1 MLGFTRERVMRGIG
15 RHGAIRLALA
25 LALCGALPLVQAAQI
40 VPAGGATY
48 VYNGLFD
55 LACTDLTVNG
65 TLDIGTGTYV
75 KVRNVVVGQNG
86 VLQGNGTINY
96 SGTLSSSGTVGPGV
110 KLAVSAACVPAS
122 VAQPIPALENSML
135 AALAALLLLLSG
147 LVMRDKLVLR
157 HRGGSKGADK

>member
-1 MLGFTRERVMRGIG
+1 MQDPVTGEGILIRGMRTAAGV
-15 RHGAIRLALA
+15 ALV
-25 LALCGALPLVQAAQI
+25 LLCGALPLVQAAQI

-75 KVRNVVVGQNG
+75 KVRNVVVGPTG